1 MIPRIV
7 KILYEN
13 IKNTS
18 NNQVFIL
25 ILNTGLATKTGS
37 LVPDAIS
44 LNNYSEISVKQ
55 TGNVVNV
62 QFILQ
67 NNGSVF
73 LTEQFSPCS
82 ITGVALP
89 RVALTLT
96 LGNAYSSRDR
106 WIYDHVCYAVM
117 GNDGKIYVKV
127 STANELFVF
136 VNFTYI
142 V

>member
-13 IKNTS
+13 IKNTN

-37 LVPDAIS
+37 LVPNAIS
-44 LNNYSEISVKQ
+44 LNNYSAISVKQ

-62 QFILQ
+62 QFVFQ
-67 NNGSVF
+67 NNGNVF
-73 LTEQFSPCS
+73 LTQQFSPCS

-89 RVALTLT
+89 RVALTL
-96 LGNAYSSRDR
+96 GNAYSSRDQ
-106 WIYDHVCYAVM
+106 WTYDHVCYAVM
-117 GNDGKIYVKV
+117 GNDGKIYIKV